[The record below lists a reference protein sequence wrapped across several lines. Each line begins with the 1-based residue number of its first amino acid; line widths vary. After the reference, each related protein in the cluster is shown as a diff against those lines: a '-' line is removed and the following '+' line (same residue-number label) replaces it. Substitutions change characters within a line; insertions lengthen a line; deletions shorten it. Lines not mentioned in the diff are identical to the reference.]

1 MYRLYYTRDSFP
13 EYQQHFFTKY
23 CNKYPNK
30 TPEIFPTLSDVLLLL
45 SELPPGLFSSPSFVK
60 SLGSALTLAAILK
73 HFAIHDICHTSST
86 YNTH

>member
-1 MYRLYYTRDSFP
+1 
-13 EYQQHFFTKY
+13 
-23 CNKYPNK
+23 
-30 TPEIFPTLSDVLLLL
+30 LLL